1 MEDNIYNCDQ
11 IDLISK
17 DILFLLDDK
26 LGGTSLAI
34 KSDKNNFKKIDF
46 RFKKLALSGD
56 FFGILLLRLD
66 KKIYSCF
73 INLSNSYDNL
83 CLKNLLRFNYINFIV
98 LGNSNE
104 HKVYKI
110 SNSLMN
116 RILFSIPNLVNKNKS
131 KTSIEQFKKLI
142 SANSLWN
149 M

>member
-1 MEDNIYNCDQ
+1 MEDNIYNCNQ
-11 IDLISK
+11 IKLISK

-34 KSDKNNFKKIDF
+34 KSDKNNFNKIDF
-46 RFKKLALSGD
+46 RFKKLELSSD

-66 KKIYSCF
+66 EKIYSCF
-73 INLSNSYDNL
+73 INLSDSYNNL
-83 CLKNLLRFNYINFIV
+83 CLRNLLRFDYINFIV
-98 LGNSNE
+98 FGDSNE
-104 HKVYKI
+104 HEVYKI

-131 KTSIEQFKKLI
+131 KTSIEQFKKII

>member
-1 MEDNIYNCDQ
+1 MENNIYNCNQ
-11 IDLISK
+11 IKLISK

-34 KSDKNNFKKIDF
+34 KSDKNNFNKIDF
-46 RFKKLALSGD
+46 RFKKLELSSD

-66 KKIYSCF
+66 EKIYSCF
-73 INLSNSYDNL
+73 INLSDSYNNL
-83 CLKNLLRFNYINFIV
+83 CLRNLLRFDYINFIV
-98 LGNSNE
+98 FGDSNE

-131 KTSIEQFKKLI
+131 KTSIEQFKKII

>member
-1 MEDNIYNCDQ
+1 MEDNIYNCNQ
-11 IDLISK
+11 IKLISK

-34 KSDKNNFKKIDF
+34 KSDKNNFNKIDF
-46 RFKKLALSGD
+46 RFKKLELSGD

-66 KKIYSCF
+66 EKIYSCF

-83 CLKNLLRFNYINFIV
+83 CLKKLLRFNYINFIV

-131 KTSIEQFKKLI
+131 KNSIEQFKKII